1 MSRRSRLAALV
12 VLCLGE
18 LACGGQ
24 GEDQVVVDDYA
35 RTTLGSYHRY
45 RTHADVLDTAVVTAA
60 TPEGYT
66 RRVHTGS
73 GAAYDETDFAVIDG
87 ALYIT
92 RSRRYHSTGTLA
104 SESAYDPPALFV
116 PADVT
121 PGASGTTTSVVTV
134 MTGSTTMTY
143 TSQRDVTV
151 VGEEPITVPAGTFR
165 ALKVEALVTT
175 TTSSTST
182 QRGLNTVWWVPGVGR
197 VRSQNSVLGTGA
209 VTSWWDLQSRG
220 SGAPPP
226 VRPDGRYDVTA
237 IACAGAPAS
246 GPLLDLIAG
255 SNSLRLSLVGGSAE
269 IQWGDGTCTITEPLR
284 ASYPGMG
291 HLQVVPAGQFACAP
305 SAAACAG
312 LSTAL
317 FGGNACG
324 AADASGP
331 KDYLFNFSTTV
342 TGGVTLERSGGQEC
356 ADVGAIDPVGY
367 TLTPQP

>member
-18 LACGGQ
+18 LACGGP

-35 RTTLGSYHRY
+35 RTALGSYQRY
-45 RTHADVLDTAVVTAA
+45 QTSGGVLDTTVITAA
-60 TPEGYT
+60 TPQGYT
-66 RRVHTGS
+66 RRVHAGS
-73 GAAYDETDFAVIDG
+73 GAAYDETDHTVIDG
-87 ALYIT
+87 ALYIA
-92 RSRRYHSTGTLA
+92 RSRGYGPTGTLA
-104 SESAYDPPALFV
+104 TETTYDPPALIV

-121 PGASGTTTSVVTV
+121 PGATGTTTSVVTV
-134 MTGSTTMTY
+134 KTGSTTMTY

-151 VGEEPITVPAGTFR
+151 VGVETITVPAGTFR
-165 ALKVEALVTT
+165 ALKVEALVANT
-175 TTSSTST
+175 STST

-197 VRSQNSVLGTGA
+197 VRSQNSDPGTGA
-209 VTSWWDLQSRG
+209 VTSWWDLQARG

-237 IACAGAPAS
+237 ITCAGAPAS
-246 GPLLDLIAG
+246 GPLFDLIAG
-255 SNSLRLSLVGGSAE
+255 SNTLRLSLAGGSAK

-291 HLQVVPAGQFACAP
+291 RLEVAPSGPFSCAP

-317 FGGNACG
+317 FGVNACG

-331 KDYLFNFSTTV
+331 KDYLFTFSTTV
-342 TGGVTLERSGGQEC
+342 PDGVTLRRSGGQEC
-356 ADVGAIDPVGY
+356 ADAGATDPVSY
-367 TLTPQP
+367 TLAPQP